1 MGTNKVGVH
10 IKPSEPVK
18 KLSSEGP
25 LDQMLGVQVD
35 DNMTDIVYLDSVLNE
50 HDLFERCP
58 VVGNLDFDKKVG
70 GKSLNDLLGDD
81 AFLTEDLFMNP
92 TGNGLQQ
99 FGDVAQDRYGVSDAK
114 WMDDPGELV
123 WKSPLMA
130 QLQAKHNAITHFIND
145 PGAVDFTGEMSDEE
159 KTMVANRARELAAE
173 LKDSA
178 LNEIDSVADEAKAAL
193 HDSVKK
199 TKERF
204 MRYVIST
211 PEAKAAGGLTEDEVL
226 SLFQGDE

>member
-1 MGTNKVGVH
+1 
-10 IKPSEPVK
+10 
-18 KLSSEGP
+18 
-25 LDQMLGVQVD
+25 
-35 DNMTDIVYLDSVLNE
+35 
-50 HDLFERCP
+50 
-58 VVGNLDFDKKVG
+58 
-70 GKSLNDLLGDD
+70 
-81 AFLTEDLFMNP
+81 MNP

-130 QLQAKHNAITHFIND
+130 QLQAKHNALTHFIND